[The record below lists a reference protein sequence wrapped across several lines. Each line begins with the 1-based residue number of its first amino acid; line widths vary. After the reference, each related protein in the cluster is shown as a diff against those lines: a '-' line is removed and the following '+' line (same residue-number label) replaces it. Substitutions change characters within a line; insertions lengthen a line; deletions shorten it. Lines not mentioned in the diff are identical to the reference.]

1 MKFFLGLFE
10 SAIEEHKKELHLSES
25 INDIIAVA
33 ISHRKIGECLCEC
46 KDFKNA
52 LLHQQKYLEV
62 CKQLQLQ
69 KDYLSENSGT
79 FFGNVFY
86 LSMLFDTSFEKCM
99 YVTSKEK

>member
-1 MKFFLGLFE
+1 MFPDNSYSMLMLNWLIFKLTKIFKKVNFLKFFLGLFE

-62 CKQLQLQ
+62 
-69 KDYLSENSGT
+69 
-79 FFGNVFY
+79 
-86 LSMLFDTSFEKCM
+86 
-99 YVTSKEK
+99 